1 MTKTFV
7 FIYSSSLM
15 WSCGVV
21 SLQWLLSSPRSLF
34 SQCRE
39 YLCCWKLPVWD
50 DWSVFPLSVF
60 GFWSCHATASPSNGL
75 QKLTSH
81 ETTLGKCLLEGKKVS
96 LQQQDSSCLVFKNVS
111 SSIYCTDR
119 FQASDPLLFDE
130 GLREPTLPFH
140 LQTFRGWTLGDD
152 NLPFSSSSSL
162 CPRCC
167 QSSRAVIPGSIAKCF
182 ENIDSSDDSTDSPC
196 ASTLYSKSS
205 QRIWSEISC
214 LQSAEIP

>member
-1 MTKTFV
+1 MF
-7 FIYSSSLM
+7 
-15 WSCGVV
+15 GV
-21 SLQWLLSSPRSLF
+21 
-34 SQCRE
+34 
-39 YLCCWKLPVWD
+39 
-50 DWSVFPLSVF
+50 
-60 GFWSCHATASPSNGL
+60 WSCHATASPSNGL

-130 GLREPTLPFH
+130 GLREPALPFH
-140 LQTFRGWTLGDD
+140 LQTFRGWTLGGD

-167 QSSRAVIPGSIAKCF
+167 QSSRAIIPGSIAECF
-182 ENIDSSDDSTDSPC
+182 ESTDSSDDSTDSPC
-196 ASTLYSKSS
+196 ASTLYPKSS

-214 LQSAEIP
+214 LQSTEICISKSPLPPFAVVSPALDGLSCKKNLDKSRFRSPVWDEEEHP